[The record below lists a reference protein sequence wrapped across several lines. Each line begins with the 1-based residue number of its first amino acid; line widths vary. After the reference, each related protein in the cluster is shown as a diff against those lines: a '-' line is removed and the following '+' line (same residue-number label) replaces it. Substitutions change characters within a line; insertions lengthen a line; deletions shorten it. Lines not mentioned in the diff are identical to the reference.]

1 MLHTSKKYDKFEDR
15 ITRQNLNDIQK
26 NPNLLN
32 EKIVKYEINGVEVA
46 PGVVKL

>member
-32 EKIVKYEINGVEVA
+32 EKIIKYEINGVEVA
-46 PGVVKL
+46 PGVIKL